1 VSVVRRQGLEPRT
14 RGLRSE
20 RVNAASIYWMSAS
33 ANSAVNDESTCRP
46 MAAGAAYFRGHRA
59 LFEHRGR
66 RPVLDLIMRPGERGT

>member
-1 VSVVRRQGLEPRT
+1 VLILP
-14 RGLRSE
+14 
-20 RVNAASIYWMSAS
+20 
-33 ANSAVNDESTCRP
+33 VNDESTCRP